1 MFQPTASL
9 PRVAAWWVDQFLL
22 VLQNLQQRNSCNKFS
37 GNSDFYS
44 FREAHILSPAT
55 PPALL
60 DLMQWPGLL
69 GQARAACSCCH
80 HLPRHCNFIHSHLLS
95 TSFIGS
101 LVKMEVEFVLFC
113 YFLVKLLVPK
123 YQGYVHW
130 VKSGFLRKVSDK

>member
-60 DLMQWPGLL
+60 DLMQWPGVVRSGTRCML
-69 GQARAACSCCH
+69 
-80 HLPRHCNFIHSHLLS
+80 LLS
-95 TSFIGS
+95 SFASS
-101 LVKMEVEFVLFC
+101 LQFYPQPSSFNILHCEPFEDGGGICFVLLFPGKC
-113 YFLVKLLVPK
+113 PGSQISRICALGEVRFSQEGV
-123 YQGYVHW
+123 
-130 VKSGFLRKVSDK
+130 